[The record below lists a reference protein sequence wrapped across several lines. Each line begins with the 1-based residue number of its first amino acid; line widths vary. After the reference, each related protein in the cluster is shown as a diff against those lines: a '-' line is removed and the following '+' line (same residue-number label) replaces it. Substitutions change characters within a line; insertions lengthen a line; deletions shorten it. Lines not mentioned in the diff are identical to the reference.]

1 MKHRKKRKINKEK
14 RVISIEKANILV
26 LEEMQHIAE
35 LNNPYIRNII
45 QDNFTLHALYD
56 TILVRGQVET
66 RILYFNNF
74 VYKEYLKRVFKRKGY
89 ENILIDMA
97 VVDGEYY
104 YNIFYQLTDTNILK
118 RSRRK

>member
-26 LEEMQHIAE
+26 LEEMQRIAE

-97 VVDGEYY
+97 VVDGKYY